1 MHKRLALTPL
11 RRVGHPDEVAALALL
26 LASRGGAF
34 ITGQNMIVD
43 GGTTIGD
50 GN

>member
-1 MHKRLALTPL
+1 MRH
-11 RRVGHPDEVAALALL
+11 VGQPDEVAALALL
-26 LASRGGAF
+26 LAARGGAF
-34 ITGQNMIVD
+34 ITGQNLIVD